1 VSQAEIPFAA
11 AAHMRIADNN
21 GTEQLSELIIG
32 IYDAAL
38 EHSLWPDVLKRVA
51 KFVGGP
57 AAALFS
63 KDASNKTGMSAYD
76 TGIEPHYRE
85 IYFEKYIKLDP
96 ATTGHFFGDVE
107 EPMATADLVPYDE
120 FLQSQFYQE
129 WAKPQG
135 FVDFVAAVLDKST
148 TRAAMFGVFRHEHD
162 GVVDNEVKRRMR
174 LVVPHIR
181 RAVLIGRLIDLKTA
195 EAATLSD
202 VFDNLATSMC
212 MLDATLRIVH
222 ANAACHVL
230 LAEGNLVRSVS
241 GRFEARDP
249 QVDAELREIIWSAG
263 LGDRAIGTRGIAL
276 PMMNG
281 HGARYVAHILPLNTG
296 LREKTAN
303 NSDAVAAVFIQKAN
317 IEGLAP
323 PEIIAKAFKLTP
335 TELRILLAIVEVGG
349 APEVAVALGIA
360 ESTVKTHLGRLYEKT
375 GAKRQA
381 DLVKIFASY
390 TTPLA
395 K

>member
-1 VSQAEIPFAA
+1 MSNLIP
-11 AAHMRIADNN
+11 
-21 GTEQLSELIIG
+21 
-32 IYDAAL
+32 
-38 EHSLWPDVLKRVA
+38 
-51 KFVGGP
+51 
-57 AAALFS
+57 
-63 KDASNKTGMSAYD
+63 
-76 TGIEPHYRE
+76 
-85 IYFEKYIKLDP
+85 
-96 ATTGHFFGDVE
+96 
-107 EPMATADLVPYDE
+107 
-120 FLQSQFYQE
+120 
-129 WAKPQG
+129 
-135 FVDFVAAVLDKST
+135 VD
-148 TRAAMFGVFRHEHD
+148 G
-162 GVVDNEVKRRMR
+162 EVKRRVR

-181 RAVLIGRLIDLKTA
+181 RAVLIGRLIDLKTV
-195 EAATLSD
+195 EATTLSGI
-202 VFDNLATSMC
+202 FDNLATGMC
-212 MLDATLRIVH
+212 LVDATSRIVH
-222 ANAACHVL
+222 ANVAGHSL
-230 LAEGNLVRSVS
+230 LLEGDPLRSAS
-241 GRFEARDP
+241 GRLEA
-249 QVDAELREIIWSAG
+249 VDTHINTELREIFLNAG
-263 LGDRAIGTRGIAL
+263 EGDLAIGNKGIAL